1 MNERAAPGAIVVD
14 AHVHVWADDRKA
26 YPMVPGRERPLDHR
40 GSADAL
46 IAEMDRAGVAMA
58 LLVQTPWYGENNRYL
73 VDSMRRFPGRFA
85 ALGWLEDPLA
95 PDAPARLERQ
105 RAEDGFHGVR
115 LHLTDARV
123 HDGVRAGA
131 ADPLFARARTLGVPV
146 QFLNR
151 MPAHPAILGVAE
163 RFPDLTLVVDHLGH
177 PDVREAPEFAS
188 AATFFDLAA
197 HPNVYVKVSNHVL
210 HSRAPYPW
218 ADLHDFQR
226 RTIDAFGPQRLMWGS
241 NWPMSLPDPTYTQR
255 LDAVRTKLPGLS
267 ADARAWILGKT
278 ARSIWSPSSPSQSP

>member
-1 MNERAAPGAIVVD
+1 MSQAEPRPETIVD
-14 AHVHVWADDRKA
+14 AHVHVWADDRQA

-58 LLVQTPWYGENNRYL
+58 LLVQTPWYGEDNRYL

-95 PDAPARLERQ
+95 ADAPARLERQ
-105 RAEDGFHGVR
+105 QTEDGFHGVR

-123 HDGVRAGA
+123 LDGVRTGA
-131 ADPLFARARTLGVPV
+131 ADPLFARARALGVPV

-151 MPAHPAILGVAE
+151 MPAHAAILGVAE

-177 PDVREAPEFAS
+177 PDVSEAPAFAS
-188 AATFFDLAA
+188 AATFFRLAA

-218 ADLHDFQR
+218 ADLRDFQR

-241 NWPMSLPDPTYTQR
+241 NWPMSLPEPTYAQR
-255 LDAVRTKLPGLS
+255 LEAVRTELPGLS
-267 ADARAWILGKT
+267 PEARSWILGKT
-278 ARSIWSPSSPSQSP
+278 ALSIWQPAKSKG